1 MANLYTRE
9 YVCIGDKL
17 IFREGRTKGL
27 GVVKQLGYD
36 KLKDPLS
43 KKVKDAV
50 PSEAADMK
58 ANTATTPTSIK
69 TFTTAPTSTTMA
81 AATGTANISDRKT
94 TS

>member
-1 MANLYTRE
+1 MVAKLCTRE

-43 KKVKDAV
+43 KKAK
-50 PSEAADMK
+50 EAAPTGAADTK
-58 ANTATTPTSIK
+58 ANTVGSI
-69 TFTTAPTSTTMA
+69 
-81 AATGTANISDRKT
+81 
-94 TS
+94 